1 MKTKLF
7 RIPIN
12 LGKTKLFK
20 DKKIPMFTFE
30 TTDGE
35 IYTNQNLLGKRYIIS
50 TFPDVNSK
58 VCKVQTRTMIQEFSN
73 YENTLLFNVAIN
85 SKDSFDTWC
94 AVQGLDALMVSDT
107 KAKLGKTLGLKLPL
121 INVLAR
127 SVVLVDEDGYVR
139 HIEVM
144 NDIVDE
150 PDYKLLRDRLLSL

>member
-7 RIPIN
+7 KLPIN
-12 LGKTKLFK
+12 LGKTKLFEE
-20 DKKIPMFTFE
+20 KKVPMFEFE
-30 TTDGE
+30 TTDGK

-85 SKDSFDTWC
+85 SKKSFDSWC
-94 AVQGLDALMVSDT
+94 AVQGLDALMVSDI

-121 INVLAR
+121 VNVLAR
-127 SVVLVDEDGYVR
+127 AVVLVDENGYVK

-144 NDIVDE
+144 DDIADE
-150 PDYKLLRDRLLSL
+150 PDYKKLRDRLLSL